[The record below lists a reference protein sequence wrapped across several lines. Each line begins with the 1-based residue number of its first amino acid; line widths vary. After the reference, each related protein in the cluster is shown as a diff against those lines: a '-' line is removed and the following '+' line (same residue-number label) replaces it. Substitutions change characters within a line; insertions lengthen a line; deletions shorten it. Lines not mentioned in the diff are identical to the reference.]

1 MSGWLDRPRGLFT
14 HGEWIVI
21 LALVVVGAFQVFVLG
36 RNGRSPE
43 RLPQLVRGDDA
54 LAVAFGGARE
64 TISLAMVHKAD
75 SYFHG
80 GVDMEC
86 TLDHDHDEDG
96 DGDHEHGDGCVHDH
110 DHDHGHGTESNGQ
123 TIGRASGSFDP
134 WAWINMH
141 VRAPEVERHLE
152 GAKAVE
158 LMPWL
163 WAAVKSDPHN
173 AEAWS
178 VAWYTASH
186 VMKDKALAA
195 KVLAEAKAK
204 NPDSIEIAFTEG
216 RAFYDGG
223 KGDLAAAKR
232 LFERTVGLA
241 EAKCGGDVSK
251 LTSREEESYRFARN
265 YLKSIAEKI
274 K

>member
-1 MSGWLDRPRGLFT
+1 MSGWFDRPRGLFT
-14 HGEWIVI
+14 HGEWVVI

-54 LAVAFGGARE
+54 LSVAFGGAKE

-86 TLDHDHDEDG
+86 TLDHDHDG
-96 DGDHEHGDGCVHDH
+96 DCNC
-110 DHDHGHGTESNGQ
+110 DHGHVAESNGH
-123 TIGRASGSFDP
+123 TDERPNGSHDL
-134 WAWINMH
+134 WAWINLH
-141 VRAPEVERHLE
+141 IRAPEVERHLDS
-152 GAKAVE
+152 AHAVE
-158 LMPWL
+158 MLPWL

-186 VMKDKALAA
+186 VMKDKELAA
-195 KVLAEAKAK
+195 KVIAEAKAK

-216 RAFYDGG
+216 RALYDGG
-223 KGDLAAAKR
+223 KGDVSAAKR
-232 LFERTVGLA
+232 AFQRAVELA
-241 EAKCGGDVSK
+241 DAKCVGDTSK
-251 LTSREEESYRFARN
+251 LSEREEEAFRFAN
-265 YLKSIAEKI
+265 GYLKNLDKG
-274 K
+274 KQ

>member
-1 MSGWLDRPRGLFT
+1 MKNTAILHSSFFILHFLLLGGIVWLFDCQ
-14 HGEWIVI
+14 H
-21 LALVVVGAFQVFVLG
+21 
-36 RNGRSPE
+36 S
-43 RLPQLVRGDDA
+43 LPQLVRGDDA
-54 LAVAFGGARE
+54 LSVAFGGAKE

-86 TLDHDHDEDG
+86 TLDHNHDEDCNC
-96 DGDHEHGDGCVHDH
+96 DHEHVA
-110 DHDHGHGTESNGQ
+110 ESDNQ
-123 TIGRASGSFDP
+123 TIEQPNGTFDP
-134 WAWINMH
+134 WAWINMRI
-141 VRAPEVERHLE
+141 RAPEVERHLE

-158 LMPWL
+158 LLPWL

-195 KVLAEAKAK
+195 KVIAEAKAK

-216 RAFYDGG
+216 RALYDGG
-223 KGDLAAAKR
+223 KGDVAAAKR
-232 LFERTVGLA
+232 AFQRTVELA
-241 EAKCGGDVSK
+241 DVKCGGDSSK
-251 LTSREEESYRFARN
+251 LSEREEEAFRFAN
-265 YLKSIAEKI
+265 GYLKNLDKG
-274 K
+274 KQ

>member
-86 TLDHDHDEDG
+86 TLDHNHDEDCNC
-96 DGDHEHGDGCVHDH
+96 DHEYVAESDNRTIEQPN
-110 DHDHGHGTESNGQ
+110 GT
-123 TIGRASGSFDP
+123 FDP
-134 WAWINMH
+134 WAWINMRI
-141 VRAPEVERHLE
+141 RAPEVERHLE
-152 GAKAVE
+152 GVKAVE
-158 LMPWL
+158 LLPWL
-163 WAAVKSDPHN
+163 WAAVRSDPHN

-195 KVLAEAKAK
+195 KVLSEAKAK

-216 RAFYDGG
+216 RALYDGG
-223 KGDLAAAKR
+223 KGDVAAAK
-232 LFERTVGLA
+232 LA
-241 EAKCGGDVSK
+241 FQRVVELANAKCGGDTTK
-251 LTSREEESYRFARN
+251 LSVREEESYRFAKN
-265 YLKSIAEKI
+265 YLEGLEEKA